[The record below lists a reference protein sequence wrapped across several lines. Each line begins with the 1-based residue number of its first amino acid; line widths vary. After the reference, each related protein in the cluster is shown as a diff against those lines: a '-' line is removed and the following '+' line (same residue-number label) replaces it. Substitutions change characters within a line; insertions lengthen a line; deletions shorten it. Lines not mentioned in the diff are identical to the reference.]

1 MTRYLKSLLGFLTF
15 RLGLHR
21 AMLRKRAIVVLF
33 HRVDDRCAS
42 DAISCS
48 VEKFDRFCSFFRRY
62 FVVVPLSQ
70 LVDKLRRG
78 EDIGRH
84 LAITFDDGYL
94 DNHDIAAPRLKQQQL
109 PACFFIATDFIGSNK
124 VPWWDRE
131 AGIESEWMNW
141 DQVRALAAQGFDVG
155 AHTCNHV
162 DLGVVAGPDARR
174 EIAESGARLSA
185 ELGERVG
192 LFSYP
197 YGRKHQITEN
207 NRQFIRDAGYDCCL
221 SAYGGNVTKGAS
233 LYDLRRMPIA
243 QWHLTTYQFG
253 FEAIRG
259 RPWTA

>member
-1 MTRYLKSLLGFLTF
+1 MSRYLTSLLGFLAF
-15 RLGLHR
+15 RLGLYR
-21 AMLRKRAIVVLF
+21 ALLRRRAIVVLF

-94 DNHDIAAPRLKQQQL
+94 DNHDTAAPRLKEQQL
-109 PACFFIATDFIGSNK
+109 PACFFIATDFIGSTK

-131 AGIESEWMNW
+131 AGIASEWMSW

-162 DLGVVAGPDARR
+162 DLGRVSGAEARR
-174 EIAESGARLSA
+174 EITESGARLSA
-185 ELGERVG
+185 EIGGPVS

-197 YGRKHQITEN
+197 YGRRHQITEN

-221 SAYGGNVTKGAS
+221 SAYGGNVAKGAS

-259 RPWTA
+259 RLWTA

>member
-1 MTRYLKSLLGFLTF
+1 VSRYLKSLVGFFTF

-21 AMLRKRAIVVLF
+21 ALLRRRAIVVLF
-33 HRVDDRCAS
+33 HRVDDRCAT

-48 VEKFDRFCSFFRRY
+48 VKKFDHFCAFFSRY
-62 FVVVPLSQ
+62 FVVVSLSE

-78 EDIGRH
+78 EDISRH

-94 DNHDIAAPRLKQQQL
+94 DNHDVAAPRLKRQKL
-109 PACFFIATDFIGSNK
+109 PACFFIATDFIGSTR
-124 VPWWDRE
+124 VPWWDRQ

-141 DQVRALAAQGFDVG
+141 DQVRSLAAQGFDIG

-162 DLGVVAGPDARR
+162 DLGLLAGAEAHR
-174 EIAESGARLSA
+174 EITESGARLSA

-197 YGRKHQITEN
+197 YGRRHQITEN
-207 NRQFIRDAGYDCCL
+207 NRQFIRDAGYDCCM
-221 SAYGGNVTKGAS
+221 SAYGGNVPKGAS
-233 LYDLRRMPIA
+233 LYDLHRIPIA
-243 QWHLTTYQFG
+243 QWHLTAYQFG

-259 RPWTA
+259 RLWTA